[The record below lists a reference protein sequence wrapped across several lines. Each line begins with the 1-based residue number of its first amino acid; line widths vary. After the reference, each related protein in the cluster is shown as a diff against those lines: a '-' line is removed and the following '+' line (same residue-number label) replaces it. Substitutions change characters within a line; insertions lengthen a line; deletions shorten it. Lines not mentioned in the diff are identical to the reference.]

1 MRTGFENNVIK
12 DETISKIIKEKGIE
26 IKCQDGTFESFKGGE
41 GENDLVVI
49 AQVSGSFFSFLT
61 NQFHQLIS
69 SRLLK
74 VAKPRRLAFPAWPS
88 LFPFSESQ
96 PDVVDSF
103 RPFSLCLLFWS
114 FSKCLV
120 IISLSFQAW
129 HWCPNFNLALSSIS
143 KSLKPGGILAL
154 IWNLEDRETAPW
166 VGKLRDFYEVHE
178 DNTPQCELCSQL
190 PLPSDPTPLFFWP
203 LLLVPSQIVTT
214 TGIQCTQLTQCPT
227 LLL

>member
-74 VAKPRRLAFPAWPS
+74 VAKPRRLASPAWPS

-103 RPFSLCLLFWS
+103 QPFSLCLLF
-114 FSKCLV
+114 
-120 IISLSFQAW
+120 
-129 HWCPNFNLALSSIS
+129 
-143 KSLKPGGILAL
+143 
-154 IWNLEDRETAPW
+154 
-166 VGKLRDFYEVHE
+166 
-178 DNTPQCELCSQL
+178 
-190 PLPSDPTPLFFWP
+190 
-203 LLLVPSQIVTT
+203 
-214 TGIQCTQLTQCPT
+214 
-227 LLL
+227 